1 MLRTLVFID
10 SFACMKSAW
19 FIPMYDER
27 VISFAGVVL
36 HSMLLLVG
44 LAYELEGTSII
55 FLNGLLRKDQ
65 LRDLDSIIRGS
76 RTKNGD

>member
-10 SFACMKSAW
+10 PFACMKSAW

-27 VISFAGVVL
+27 VISFTGVVL
-36 HSMLLLVG
+36 YSMLLLVG

-55 FLNGLLRKDQ
+55 FLNGLLKER
-65 LRDLDSIIRGS
+65 SITGS
-76 RTKNGD
+76 RLNNKRFKNKKW